1 MEDRQYMAQAL
12 ALAEKGV
19 GWVSP
24 NPMVGAVVVKEGRVI
39 GRGWHQKCGQ
49 AHAERNALA
58 DCRESP
64 QGAVLYVTLEPCC
77 HQGRQPP
84 CTQAILEA
92 GIRRVVVGCADPNP
106 LVAGKGAA
114 LLQAHGIEVTQ
125 GVLEEQCQKL
135 NQVFFHY
142 ITTGRPYVTMKYA
155 MTMDGKIAAYT
166 GDSRWVTGE
175 AARAHVHAQRHRYRA
190 IMAGVGTVLA
200 DDPLLTCRMEG
211 GRNPLR
217 VICDSRLRTPLS
229 AQVVATAREIPT
241 WLAACRGAEARGRAY
256 ERAGCRVLYL
266 EEDRGHVDLTR
277 LMEALGREGVDG
289 VLLEGGGT
297 LNWAAL
303 EKGLVNKVLC
313 YLAPK
318 LVGGQGAKTPVE
330 GAGVP
335 AMAQALWL
343 KNGVV
348 TPLGQDFL
356 IESEVEAGCLPAS
369 WRR

>member
-24 NPMVGAVVVKEGRVI
+24 NPMVGAVVVKNGQVI

-106 LVAGKGAA
+106 LVAGKGVA
-114 LLQAHGIEVTQ
+114 LLRAHGIEVTQ

-142 ITTGRPYVTMKYA
+142 ITTGRPIP
-155 MTMDGKIAAYT
+155 GI
-166 GDSRWVTGE
+166 
-175 AARAHVHAQRHRYRA
+175 
-190 IMAGVGTVLA
+190 
-200 DDPLLTCRMEG
+200 PG
-211 GRNPLR
+211 GSPGRRPGPT
-217 VICDSRLRTPLS
+217 STPS
-229 AQVVATAREIPT
+229 ATATGP
-241 WLAACRGAEARGRAY
+241 
-256 ERAGCRVLYL
+256 
-266 EEDRGHVDLTR
+266 
-277 LMEALGREGVDG
+277 
-289 VLLEGGGT
+289 
-297 LNWAAL
+297 
-303 EKGLVNKVLC
+303 
-313 YLAPK
+313 
-318 LVGGQGAKTPVE
+318 
-330 GAGVP
+330 
-335 AMAQALWL
+335 
-343 KNGVV
+343 
-348 TPLGQDFL
+348 
-356 IESEVEAGCLPAS
+356 S
-369 WRR
+369 WRGWARCWPTIPCSPAGWRGDGTPCG